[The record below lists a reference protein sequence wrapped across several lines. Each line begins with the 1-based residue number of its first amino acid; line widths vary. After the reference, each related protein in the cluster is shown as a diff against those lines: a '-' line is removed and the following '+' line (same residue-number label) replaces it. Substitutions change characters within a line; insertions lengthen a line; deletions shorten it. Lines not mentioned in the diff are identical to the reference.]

1 MAGNHGNAAY
11 LNSQQQAA
19 VMKQHQ
25 MLLDHKQQ
33 QKQLLIEQQKQ
44 FLMGQR
50 QLLAEQ
56 VKHCCHKDC
65 ANVVE
70 YSVLIMLI
78 RLHIMFTT

>member
-1 MAGNHGNAAY
+1 MAGNHGNTAY

-25 MLLDHKQQ
+25 MLLDQKQREQQ
-33 QKQLLIEQQKQ
+33 QKHLLMEQQKQQ

-56 VKHCCHKDC
+56 VKG
-65 ANVVE
+65 VRMRE
-70 YSVLIMLI
+70 RFPFSVTLIYQ
-78 RLHIMFTT
+78 RV